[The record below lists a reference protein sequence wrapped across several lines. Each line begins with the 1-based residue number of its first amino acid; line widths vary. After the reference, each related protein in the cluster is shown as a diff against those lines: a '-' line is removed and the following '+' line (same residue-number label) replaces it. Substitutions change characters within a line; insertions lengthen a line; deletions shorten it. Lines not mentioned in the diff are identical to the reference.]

1 MSSALGMNLMPPTFQ
16 HGINETNNEKPSEE
30 KIEAKNNG
38 KIQVSLNQS
47 VKFQT
52 GQSKMHFAFY

>member
-1 MSSALGMNLMPPTFQ
+1 MNLMPPTFQ

-52 GQSKMHFAFY
+52 GQSKMHFALY